1 METFPF
7 DRSTLSQWF
16 KPRPRVIR
24 TRKEVQLFNNLSKDG
39 IRRGTQR
46 NSFYHRLVDARNK
59 LPKKVA
65 ESKMIDDFIIDLDYG
80 VTASGSSGNPIYFII
95 IIITSRVNI
104 LGKNFALKMVCLFL
118 SRFFG
123 KIWWKIQGKFNNLK
137 FWDI

>member
-1 METFPF
+1 METLPF
-7 DRSTLSQWF
+7 DGSTLSQRF

-24 TRKEVQLFNNLSKDG
+24 THKVQLFNNSSKDG

-46 NSFYHRLVDARNK
+46 NSFYHRLVDVRNK

-65 ESKMIDDFIIDLDYG
+65 ESKMIDDFIINLDYG

-104 LGKNFALKMVCLFL
+104 LAKNFALKMVCLFL

-123 KIWWKIQGKFNNLK
+123 QNLMENSGKI
-137 FWDI
+137 